1 MSRPLDA
8 SPVPTGWGTLRLLN
22 RYHWFVFT
30 VAALGWLAD
39 CMDQQLFNLGRVS
52 AVRELLISEMGLA
65 QSLKDGTA
73 TKEQTDR
80 LDVGVKNW
88 ASWSTSIFL
97 MGWATGGI
105 FFGVMGDRWGRVKT
119 MLLTILLYSLFTGLS
134 ALSVGV
140 LDFAFYRFL
149 TGLGV
154 GGEFAVG
161 VALLAEVMPAPARP
175 FTLGLLQAFSAFG
188 NVTAALLFMLGG
200 YLQSQGFFEGKSLFG
215 FPLTPWRVLFV
226 VGTLPALLALLVRRN
241 LDEPEAWKRQVADGS
256 IRKAGSY
263 REMLGKE
270 PWRTRALAGLALAFS
285 GVVGLWA
292 ISFFSIDLQ
301 RYIFDK
307 SLTAQG
313 LTGKELA
320 GAKEYYAGVTSLVL
334 QLGAFCGMFAFST
347 ITPYLGRKLTF
358 VLFLL
363 LAAGTTALV
372 FLQLNTVSDILWMVP
387 LMGFCQ
393 LALFGGYAIYFP
405 ELFPTRLRS
414 TGTSFCYNVGRFI
427 AAAGPPMLS
436 YLATVTFVGFKT
448 EAQPELHFRYAGLA
462 MCSVYAI
469 GLIALWFLPETN
481 GKPLPESDTPLD
493 VAPTNFRIVAS
504 GVTR

>member
-1 MSRPLDA
+1 M
-8 SPVPTGWGTLRLLN
+8 
-22 RYHWFVFT
+22 
-30 VAALGWLAD
+30 
-39 CMDQQLFNLGRVS
+39 LGRS
-52 AVRELLISEMGLA
+52 LGERE
-65 QSLKDGTA
+65 
-73 TKEQTDR
+73 
-80 LDVGVKNW
+80 
-88 ASWSTSIFL
+88 
-97 MGWATGGI
+97 
-105 FFGVMGDRWGRVKT
+105 
-119 MLLTILLYSLFTGLS
+119 
-134 ALSVGV
+134 
-140 LDFAFYRFL
+140 
-149 TGLGV
+149 
-154 GGEFAVG
+154 
-161 VALLAEVMPAPARP
+161 
-175 FTLGLLQAFSAFG
+175 
-188 NVTAALLFMLGG
+188 
-200 YLQSQGFFEGKSLFG
+200 
-215 FPLTPWRVLFV
+215 
-226 VGTLPALLALLVRRN
+226 
-241 LDEPEAWKRQVADGS
+241 
-256 IRKAGSY
+256 
-263 REMLGKE
+263 
-270 PWRTRALAGLALAFS
+270 RAAGLALAFS

-320 GAKEYYAGVTSLVL
+320 GAKGILRRCYIAGLTAWRLLRHVRLQHHHTLSGPKTYLCVVLVTGCRDDGVGLPTTEYGERYPVD
-334 QLGAFCGMFAFST
+334 GASDGILSVSVVRRICD
-347 ITPYLGRKLTF
+347 
-358 VLFLL
+358 LL
-363 LAAGTTALV
+363 
-372 FLQLNTVSDILWMVP
+372 
-387 LMGFCQ
+387 
-393 LALFGGYAIYFP
+393 P